1 MEMDLNWLSSKI
13 NTAVQIHVNKILV
26 LKEHIFQS
34 NTTKFFFQHY
44 CISQPLQFPKTSIC
58 FGIVYSR
65 LPRCSAARGSDS
77 GLSLGSP
84 TKVRLVS
91 LFYLLNIPLK
101 LKIKTKYKSCFGV
114 NKILD
119 IKNAQTLI

>member
-65 LPRCSAARGSDS
+65 LPRCSTARGSDS

-84 TKVRLVS
+84 TKVKTRKSFLFTENS
-91 LFYLLNIPLK
+91 LKVENK
-101 LKIKTKYKSCFGV
+101 
-114 NKILD
+114 NKIQVLFWC
-119 IKNAQTLI
+119 Q